1 VVCIDACTPPTN
13 DAQAATELFFACSAM
28 SFSDN
33 SFSDSETELKSGIRS
48 ALQKERSVV
57 TRTPSIAKRKAS
69 QNPTKYLSGDYDP
82 LPAGQKGIRLLSLL
96 PAERDADRPPY
107 CELVTIPVHSKN
119 RPIYEALS
127 WCWGPEDKNRYIRL
141 QKRGRTYAKYVSSNL
156 FAALKALRHETD
168 SRYLWVDA
176 ICIDQEKYVRS
187 RLRQAM
193 LTFFS
198 FDEKNRQVAM
208 MDEIYRN
215 ADRVCIWLG
224 DSNDSSQVALRFIK
238 RIAQLQ
244 SIDFLS
250 EGKDAPRKWAALFD
264 LMQRP
269 WFSRRWVVQE
279 IALAQK
285 ARVHVGVESVAWEAF
300 VIAVQSFIEF
310 ESVIQRLSG
319 KDRHHR
325 GVPGWFENVS
335 ALGASMLVQATEGLF
350 RRTQSYVEAIEG
362 SVKSESDGSDSEDGH
377 ELKTLTSHRT
387 WESATD
393 TNNHMKPLLTLE
405 YLVSSLT
412 MFGTSFAHDT
422 VYALLAL
429 AKDAQPRAV
438 GSLDP
443 EPTSAGVRDY
453 LSERKEY
460 FVDYNLPYV
469 DICKDFIEFA
479 IRESLRHNG
488 TQALDILCR
497 PWATDEQTLANARR
511 DKLRVKQK
519 RDKDVLRAHLERSSS
534 LSARIESLSPWNAGT
549 MNSAL
554 LSQSDGEMPL
564 PSWVP
569 QISEAPY
576 VMGHRPGISGMTLI
590 RRNADPLV
598 GQPHTT
604 QHSYSAAGNK
614 TVDLQSFR
622 FRKRLETRDGV
633 SHLSIYLRGLL
644 LDTVEVVGEVARNG
658 QIPKEWADLGDWV
671 NAKGPAPDEF
681 WQTLVA
687 GRGEKGVNPPAYYPR
702 ACSEAFRRGGIESGA
717 LDTTGIINYE
727 ANSAVAQFC
736 RRVRDVTW
744 NRALIKTKSGRL
756 GLVRRDVA
764 IGDRICILYGCSVPV
779 VLRENSRKP
788 EMVVVDETKRELK
801 YMKRMI
807 VESYRRRMEMK
818 KLHQK
823 RKTASMLSICRRWLR
838 ATGWLRVNDFARRKL
853 EVPRTTEGFRKL
865 LRLAF
870 DDFSSWRC
878 EERAR
883 AWTSEYHNS
892 TLFGEPHSDYKADDF
907 RSLKR
912 NTLQGSEQANF
923 KRQRLAAGTAR
934 TTAKGDVV
942 SDRAIGTQET
952 TNTADWWDF
961 DVALAA
967 GRRWRSIVKD
977 RKKLLAEAGW
987 ATIRAE
993 DQARKAAEFAA
1004 FEKWRRSEG
1013 KWWTQLSDRWIQ
1025 LKDSTPSPEITKSHQ
1040 PILPVTHTKTS
1051 LNDPIFI
1058 FADDQVRPSWKKPA
1072 NRSRLTREEGKMYNV
1087 DIQENVRTRSG
1098 DDLYR
1103 SWRMLGDCYV
1113 HGMMD
1118 GQAIRLQNEEDI
1130 PSIVFEIR

>member
-1 VVCIDACTPPTN
+1 
-13 DAQAATELFFACSAM
+13 
-28 SFSDN
+28 
-33 SFSDSETELKSGIRS
+33 
-48 ALQKERSVV
+48 
-57 TRTPSIAKRKAS
+57 
-69 QNPTKYLSGDYDP
+69 
-82 LPAGQKGIRLLSLL
+82 
-96 PAERDADRPPY
+96 
-107 CELVTIPVHSKN
+107 
-119 RPIYEALS
+119 
-127 WCWGPEDKNRYIRL
+127 
-141 QKRGRTYAKYVSSNL
+141 
-156 FAALKALRHETD
+156 
-168 SRYLWVDA
+168 
-176 ICIDQEKYVRS
+176 
-187 RLRQAM
+187 
-193 LTFFS
+193 
-198 FDEKNRQVAM
+198 M

-285 ARVHVGVESVAWEAF
+285 ARLHVGVESVAWEAF

-335 ALGASMLVQATEGLF
+335 ALGASMLVQATESLF
-350 RRTQSYVEAIEG
+350 RRTRSYTEAIEE
-362 SVKSESDGSDSEDGH
+362 SSEPVSDASDSEDSS
-377 ELKTLTSHRT
+377 EVEPFTSHKI
-387 WESATD
+387 WESATSIND
-393 TNNHMKPLLTLE
+393 HMKPLLTLE
-405 YLVSSLT
+405 YLVSSMT

-429 AKDAQPRAV
+429 AKDARPRAV

-460 FVDYNLPYV
+460 YVDYNLPYV

-479 IRESLRHNG
+479 IKESLRHNG

-497 PWATDEQTLANARR
+497 PWATDEQTLANSRR
-511 DKLRVKQK
+511 EKLRSQHK
-519 RDKDVLRAHLERSSS
+519 RDKDVFKAHQERSSF
-534 LSARIESLSPWNAGT
+534 LSTRNERPSPWNVSMSNNA
-549 MNSAL
+549 AI
-554 LSQSDGEMPL
+554 SQSDEDMPL

-598 GQPHTT
+598 GQPYTT

-622 FRKRLETRDGV
+622 FRKRLKTRDGL

-658 QIPKEWADLGDWV
+658 QIPKEWADLGDWT
-671 NAKGPAPDEF
+671 NAKGPAPDAF
-681 WQTLVA
+681 WLTLVA

-736 RRVRDVTW
+736 RRVRDVTC
-744 NRALIKTKSGRL
+744 NRALIKTKRGRL

-764 IGDRICILYGCSVPV
+764 VGDRICILYGCSVPV
-779 VLRENSRKP
+779 VLRENFRKAEP
-788 EMVVVDETKRELK
+788 IVVEETKREVQ

-807 VESYRRRMEMK
+807 VESYRRRIEMK
-818 KLHQK
+818 RLHQK
-823 RKTASMLSICRRWLR
+823 RKTAGMLSVCRRWLR
-838 ATGWLRVNDFARRKL
+838 ATGWLRINDFARRKL
-853 EVPRTTEGFRKL
+853 DVPRTSEGFRKL

-878 EERAR
+878 EERAT
-883 AWTSEYHNS
+883 AWASELRS
-892 TLFGEPHSDYKADDF
+892 TAPISESQHHSKADNV
-907 RSLKR
+907 RTLSNR
-912 NTLQGSEQANF
+912 TGLQGSEEPESKRRKLNAVTVLNADVFCDRGVGVQA
-923 KRQRLAAGTAR
+923 
-934 TTAKGDVV
+934 
-942 SDRAIGTQET
+942 SI
-952 TNTADWWDF
+952 NTADWWDF

-967 GRRWRSIVKD
+967 GRRWRNIVKD
-977 RKKLLAEAGW
+977 RKKLLTEAGW
-987 ATIRAE
+987 ATIHAE
-993 DQARKAAEFAA
+993 YQARKAAEFAA

-1013 KWWTQLSDRWIQ
+1013 KWWSQLDDRWIQ
-1025 LKDSTPSPEITKSHQ
+1025 LKDSTPSPEIAKS
-1040 PILPVTHTKTS
+1040 LPLQSLPPVIPSKTS
-1051 LNDPIFI
+1051 LGAPIFI
-1058 FADDQVRPSWKKPA
+1058 FADDQVRPSWKKPL
-1072 NRSRLTREEGKMYNV
+1072 NISRLNREEGKTYNR
-1087 DIQENVRTRSG
+1087 DIQENVRHRLG

-1103 SWRMLGDCYV
+1103 SWKMLGDCFV

-1118 GQAIRLQNEEDI
+1118 GQAIRLQNDEDI
-1130 PSIVFEIR
+1130 PSMVFEIR

>member
-1 VVCIDACTPPTN
+1 
-13 DAQAATELFFACSAM
+13 
-28 SFSDN
+28 
-33 SFSDSETELKSGIRS
+33 
-48 ALQKERSVV
+48 
-57 TRTPSIAKRKAS
+57 
-69 QNPTKYLSGDYDP
+69 
-82 LPAGQKGIRLLSLL
+82 
-96 PAERDADRPPY
+96 
-107 CELVTIPVHSKN
+107 
-119 RPIYEALS
+119 
-127 WCWGPEDKNRYIRL
+127 
-141 QKRGRTYAKYVSSNL
+141 
-156 FAALKALRHETD
+156 
-168 SRYLWVDA
+168 
-176 ICIDQEKYVRS
+176 
-187 RLRQAM
+187 
-193 LTFFS
+193 
-198 FDEKNRQVAM
+198 M
-208 MDEIYRN
+208 MDEIYKN

-224 DSNDSSQVALRFIK
+224 DSSDSSQIALRFIK

-250 EGKDAPRKWAALFD
+250 EGKDASRKWAALFD

-279 IALAQK
+279 VALAQK
-285 ARVHVGVESVAWEAF
+285 ARLHVGVESVVWEAF

-325 GVPGWFENVS
+325 GVLGWFENVS
-335 ALGASMLVQATEGLF
+335 ALGASMLVQATEGIF
-350 RRTQSYVEAIEG
+350 RRTQSYVGAIEESANSG
-362 SVKSESDGSDSEDGH
+362 SDASDSEDGD
-377 ELKTLTSHRT
+377 ELKTFTSHRT
-387 WESATD
+387 WESATSI
-393 TNNHMKPLLTLE
+393 NNHMKPMLTLE

-460 FVDYNLPYV
+460 YVDYNLPYV
-469 DICKDFIEFA
+469 DVCKDFMEFA
-479 IRESLRHNG
+479 IKESLRHNG

-497 PWATDEQTLANARR
+497 PWATDEQTLANTRNE
-511 DKLRVKQK
+511 KLRSKHK
-519 RDKDVLRAHLERSSS
+519 RDKDAFRSHQERTSS
-534 LSARIESLSPWNAGT
+534 LSARVEIASPWDAGT
-549 MNSAL
+549 MNNAL
-554 LSQSDGEMPL
+554 SSEINGDMPL

-598 GQPHTT
+598 GQPYTT

-622 FRKRLETRDGV
+622 FRKRLKTRDGV
-633 SHLSIYLRGLL
+633 NHLSIYLRGLL

-658 QIPKEWADLGDWV
+658 QIPKEWADLGDWA
-671 NAKGPAPDEF
+671 NAKGPAPDAF

-687 GRGEKGVNPPAYYPR
+687 GRGEKGVNPPAYYSR

-764 IGDRICILYGCSVPV
+764 VGDRICILYGCSVPV
-779 VLRENSRKP
+779 VLRENLRKA
-788 EMVVVDETKRELK
+788 EALVVEETKREVQ

-823 RKTASMLSICRRWLR
+823 RKTASMLSVCRRWLR
-838 ATGWLRVNDFARRKL
+838 ATGWLRINDFARRKL
-853 EVPRTTEGFRKL
+853 DVPKTAEGFRTL
-865 LRLAF
+865 LKLAF

-878 EERAR
+878 EERAT
-883 AWTSEYHNS
+883 AWAAELRSITHV
-892 TLFGEPHSDYKADDF
+892 GESQHHRNADIL
-907 RSLKR
+907 RTLKR
-912 NTLQGSEQANF
+912 KEVEISEESDS
-923 KRQRLAAGTAR
+923 KRQKLDSGMAPKSDAFY
-934 TTAKGDVV
+934 
-942 SDRAIGTQET
+942 DRAVGAPSI
-952 TNTADWWDF
+952 NTADWWDF
-961 DVALAA
+961 EVALAA
-967 GRRWRSIVKD
+967 GRRWRNIVKD
-977 RKKLLAEAGW
+977 RKKTLTDAGW
-987 ATIRAE
+987 ATIYAE
-993 DQARKAAEFAA
+993 HQARKAAEFAA

-1013 KWWTQLSDRWIQ
+1013 KWWTRLADRWIQ
-1025 LKDSTPSPEITKSHQ
+1025 LKDSTPSPEMSKSIH
-1040 PILPVTHTKTS
+1040 PTTAVTHARAAP
-1051 LNDPIFI
+1051 NAPIFI

-1072 NRSRLTREEGKMYNV
+1072 NISRLTRQEGRTYNK
-1087 DIQENVRTRSG
+1087 DIQENVRYRLG
-1098 DDLYR
+1098 EDLYR
-1103 SWRMLGDCYV
+1103 SWKMLGDCYV

-1118 GQAIRLQNEEDI
+1118 GQAIRLQNDEDI
-1130 PSIVFEIR
+1130 PSMVFEIR